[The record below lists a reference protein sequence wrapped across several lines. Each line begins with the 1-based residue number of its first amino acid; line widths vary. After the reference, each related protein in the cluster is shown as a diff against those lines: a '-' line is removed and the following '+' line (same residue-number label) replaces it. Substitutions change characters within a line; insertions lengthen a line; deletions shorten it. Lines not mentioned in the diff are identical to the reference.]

1 MIGLASRSLTTVAI
15 VTIALLAQACVK
27 DDPIVTGTRDAAP
40 PPPPATFVVPAADP
54 SDVDAPNCS
63 TCAETL
69 DTSSA
74 RGTLCRKNKP
84 RSSAIVLNEL
94 VSCVCNDKCVQ
105 ECATYCNGAT
115 LEAACQ
121 PCIFTGCTELLN
133 ECMADVSGK

>member
-1 MIGLASRSLTTVAI
+1 MMDLASRSLATVA
-15 VTIALLAQACVK
+15 VVSVALLAQGCVK

-40 PPPPATFVVPAADP
+40 PSAPAAFVVPGEDP
-54 SDVDAPNCS
+54 PDVDAPSCN

-74 RGTLCRKNKP
+74 RGTLCRKNKT
-84 RSSAIVLNEL
+84 RSSAIILNEL

-121 PCIFTGCTELLN
+121 PCIFTGCTDLLN
-133 ECMADVSGK
+133 ECLADVSGK